1 MRPRSPWSAY
11 SPHSRR
17 CRSSIRA
24 GGADVAQV
32 TVGDG
37 QAGIAEA
44 DREVARREGD
54 EEGPVADAGGGP
66 GGAGPDEGLD
76 AVGGEHLGREFPAF
90 ARPGDDELPMG
101 GRRARRP
108 GRRLRGSLAGR
119 FWEWAHAL
127 GQKREPMEPA
137 GAGTARA

>member
-1 MRPRSPWSAY
+1 MKPPAGVDVFGVEGQGFADPESA
-11 SPHSRR
+11 PVE
-17 CRSSIRA
+17 
-24 GGADVAQV
+24 D
-32 TVGDG
+32 
-37 QAGIAEA
+37 
-44 DREVARREGD
+44 D
-54 EEGPVADAGGGP
+54 EEGPVADPGGGP

-76 AVGGEHLGREFPAF
+76 LVGGEHLGREFPAF

-108 GRRLRGSLAGR
+108 GRRLRGGLGGR
-119 FWEWAHAL
+119 FWGWAHAL